1 MAASSL
7 RRLLADDRVHVM
19 DGAMGTVLYARG
31 VFFNVCYDELNA
43 THPDL
48 VEDVHEQYI
57 RAGAEIIETNTFGAN
72 PVKLSS
78 HGLDARTEELN
89 ERAAAIAVRAAAGRA
104 AVAGAIGPLGIRI
117 EPLGPTSLD
126 EARDYFGRQ
135 VDGLLAGGVDGFVLE
150 TFSDLVELEQAFG
163 AVRSRCDLPVIA
175 QATVGEDGL
184 TAFGTTVERVAAAA
198 DVWGADAVGLNCS
211 VGPAVILEGL
221 EAMAEVT
228 RLPLAAVPNA
238 GLPRAIGDRKIYVT
252 GPEYMAQYARRAI
265 EAGARIVGGCCG
277 TTPEHIRAVAEV
289 VAAIQP
295 QRASVRV
302 IRSVGES
309 AGRKTPPPLASRSE
323 LGRRLATGEFAT
335 MARVLPPRGWDTAP
349 MLDACRALARAGA
362 DAIGLHEDR
371 TASRLSVLALAALV
385 ARSCPSEPV
394 AHYTCRDRTLTGMI
408 SDLLGAAASGVRN
421 VLLLTGEPPGAAP
434 YSDYRSVVDVDSIG
448 LANVV
453 AAMNRG
459 VDPSGNDIG
468 PPPGFVVGVAL
479 RQGARDPDRERGRL
493 HWKVDA
499 GAHFAVTQPV
509 FDPDHLLEFLARA
522 GNGGPGLPVVAAVQ
536 PLGSL
541 RQAEFLAHEVP
552 GVVLPDRV
560 LARMRRAEG
569 RGADHAAAEGIA
581 IARETAAALAGEVA
595 GLEVAAHRGP
605 GVEAAVAVLG
615 GFTPPPPRS
624 APAAAPRP
632 GSAGC

>member
-1 MAASSL
+1 MAATPPMRDL
-7 RRLLADDRVHVM
+7 REMLSGGRVHVM
-19 DGAMGTVLYARG
+19 DGAMGTMLYARG

-43 THPDL
+43 THPEL

-57 RAGAEIIETNTFGAN
+57 RAGADIIETNTFGAN

-89 ERAAAIAVRAAAGRA
+89 ERAAAIAVRAASGRA
-104 AVAGAIGPLGIRI
+104 AVAGAVGPLGIRL
-117 EPLGPTSLD
+117 EPLGPTSLE

-135 VDGLLAGGVDGFVLE
+135 VDGLLAGGAAGFVLE
-150 TFSDLVELEQAFG
+150 TFSDLVELEQAFR

-175 QATVGEDGL
+175 QVTVGEDGV
-184 TAFGTTVERVAAAA
+184 TAYGTTVEQAARSAEA
-198 DVWGADAVGLNCS
+198 WGAEAVGLNCS

-221 EAMAEVT
+221 EAMAQVT

-252 GPEYMAQYARRAI
+252 EPEYMAQYARPAI
-265 EAGARIVGGCCG
+265 DAGARIVGGCCG
-277 TTPEHIRAVAEV
+277 TTPEHIRGIAEV
-289 VAAIQP
+289 VATIQP
-295 QRASVRV
+295 QSTSIRV

-309 AGRKTPPPLASRSE
+309 SARKTPPPLASRSE
-323 LGRRLATGEFAT
+323 LGRRLAAGEFVT
-335 MARVLPPRGWDTAP
+335 MARVLPPRGWDTAR
-349 MLDACRALARAGA
+349 MLDDCRALAQAGA
-362 DAIGLHEDR
+362 DVIGIHEDR
-371 TASRLSVLALAALV
+371 RTARLSVLALAGLI
-385 ARSCPSEPV
+385 ARSCPAEPL
-394 AHYTCRDRTLTGMI
+394 AHYTCRDRTLFGMI
-408 SDLLGAAASGVRN
+408 SDLLGTAASGVRN
-421 VLLLTGEPPGAAP
+421 VLLLTGDPPGAAP
-434 YSDYRSVVDVDSIG
+434 YSDFRSVVDVDSIG
-448 LANVV
+448 LTNVV
-453 AAMNRG
+453 TAMNSG

-479 RQGARDPDRERGRL
+479 RQGTRDPARELGRF

-509 FDPDHLLEFLARA
+509 FDAEHLVEFLAGV
-522 GNGGPGLPVVAAVQ
+522 GNGGGGLGIPVVAAIQ

-541 RQAEFLAHEVP
+541 RHADFLKNEVP

-560 LARMRRAEG
+560 LERMRRAES
-569 RGADHAAAEGIA
+569 RSADHAAAEGIA

-605 GVEAAVAVLG
+605 GLGAAVAVLERV
-615 GFTPPPPRS
+615 RS
-624 APAAAPRP
+624 V
-632 GSAGC
+632 